1 MSGNLRPK
9 VVPLG
14 PHLAF
19 KHYLQ
24 LTSINCA
31 FSQRML
37 QQLRNNFTYINDEQ
51 WDRYVSLFHRIEV
64 PAKTILLKEGDVSN
78 KAFIIEKGCIRIRF
92 NNDGV
97 DVTFQFFFEGQ
108 GISSIESFKK
118 NVPSFFTIETIE
130 PSILH
135 WISKKDF
142 NHIISD
148 LEQHKEYNK
157 MMLDFIAGRQ
167 FHYMK
172 QLISFI
178 KDKPQDRYL
187 NLLRDHPEI
196 VQRVPQHYIAS
207 YLGITPVSLSRIRN
221 KLLKNGK

>member
-1 MSGNLRPK
+1 
-9 VVPLG
+9 
-14 PHLAF
+14 
-19 KHYLQ
+19 
-24 LTSINCA
+24 
-31 FSQRML
+31 
-37 QQLRNNFTYINDEQ
+37 
-51 WDRYVSLFHRIEV
+51 
-64 PAKTILLKEGDVSN
+64 
-78 KAFIIEKGCIRIRF
+78 
-92 NNDGV
+92 
-97 DVTFQFFFEGQ
+97 
-108 GISSIESFKK
+108 
-118 NVPSFFTIETIE
+118 
-130 PSILH
+130 
-135 WISKKDF
+135 
-142 NHIISD
+142 
-148 LEQHKEYNK
+148 